1 MKNGGFPM
9 KNGGFPMKNGGFPMK
24 NGDLTNLTMKNGGLT
39 CEKWK
44 FNHRNRFIGGTYHFV
59 RPM

>member
-1 MKNGGFPM
+1 M